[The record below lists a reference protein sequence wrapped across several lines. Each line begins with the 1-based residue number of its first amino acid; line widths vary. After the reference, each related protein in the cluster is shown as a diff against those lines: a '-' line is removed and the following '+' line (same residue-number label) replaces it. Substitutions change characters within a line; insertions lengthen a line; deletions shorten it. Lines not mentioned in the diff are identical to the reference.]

1 MCRPGTRVGANDAD
15 RGANEGP
22 AYLEQQKRRLPS
34 NKFRRL
40 HLNLPGAPSGA
51 FFDTEMVLKAI
62 VTGLRS
68 LPPNPRNEYAAFVDM
83 SGGSSDEACLAIA
96 HCERDRGNERGR
108 RVHSL
113 TSSRGM
119 FGVVMAERLRGR
131 HLRAWRFPAL
141 ASRLPAGA
149 GIPFGGEVA

>member
-1 MCRPGTRVGANDAD
+1 MHAIIPPVGTNQAHPDQTLVGHRA
-15 RGANEGP
+15 G
-22 AYLEQQKRRLPS
+22 
-34 NKFRRL
+34 
-40 HLNLPGAPSGA
+40 
-51 FFDTEMVLKAI
+51 M
-62 VTGLRS
+62 
-68 LPPNPRNEYAAFVDM
+68 
-83 SGGSSDEACLAIA
+83 ACLAIA